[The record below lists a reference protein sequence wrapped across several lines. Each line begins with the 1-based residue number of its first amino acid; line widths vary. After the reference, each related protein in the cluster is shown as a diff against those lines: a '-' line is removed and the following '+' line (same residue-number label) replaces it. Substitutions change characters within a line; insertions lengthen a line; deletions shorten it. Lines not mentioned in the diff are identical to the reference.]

1 MIVSGGRDLSVSKA
15 VLKKMHK
22 AAPRASFI
30 NLPRACHAGMI
41 GERVAVRPARINHA
55 GAASFVSFPPIPR
68 LCGCERPRRSIC
80 KPSVVELHVIALITT
95 PYQVGWMGVVEA
107 HRVSASGL
115 DKRW

>member
-41 GERVAVRPARINHA
+41 GERVAVLDGLDKFLKLQVHLNRDFNRARLAEH
-55 GAASFVSFPPIPR
+55 GMVSAPD
-68 LCGCERPRRSIC
+68 
-80 KPSVVELHVIALITT
+80 T
-95 PYQVGWMGVVEA
+95 PHKDPYGQA
-107 HRVSASGL
+107 HRV
-115 DKRW
+115 D